1 MPVTLS
7 SISVGETGE
16 AELTETEVP
25 ENVNQ
30 SFEGVHA
37 YVSESVTVTFPDP
50 SYRAAVT
57 TGPTPSVATAEEAS
71 DAKRLPDA
79 STRETLKIWTEG
91 VESVSGKA
99 RSVRWTVKPLPLDAY
114 EATEYQETVAVTPE
128 TFPLRVSEKITKTES
143 VFPSE
148 SESFVTRER
157 TLGATPSETGV
168 EATEFSGFA
177 ERSVTDVP
185 EYAYEYDLA
194 VSVAVGSD
202 VTNRYVLE
210 STAWYAP
217 VNVEVPAKEM
227 PENEEADS
235 GSENPSSTA

>member
-1 MPVTLS
+1 M
-7 SISVGETGE
+7 
-16 AELTETEVP
+16 
-25 ENVNQ
+25 
-30 SFEGVHA
+30 
-37 YVSESVTVTFPDP
+37 
-50 SYRAAVT
+50 T

-79 STRETLKIWTEG
+79 SARETLEIWTEG
-91 VESVSGKA
+91 AESVSGKA
-99 RSVRWTVKPLPLDAY
+99 RSVRWAVKPLPLDAY

-157 TLGATPSETGV
+157 ILGATPSETGV
-168 EATEFSGFA
+168 EETEFSGLA

-217 VNVEVPAKEM
+217 VNVEVPTKEM
-227 PENEEADS
+227 PEKDEAANA
-235 GSENPSSTA
+235 SENPSSTA